1 MSINSRDLLAKT
13 RKEIREVSVQDVHS
27 RIQNNG
33 VVLLDVREKEEWDEG
48 HLPGATFLPRG
59 FLEVRIEKAIPEKD
73 KPVVVYCAGGTRSA
87 YAAKT
92 LQDLGYK
99 DVVSMAGGYGEW
111 KNAGLPFVVPEK
123 LTKAEWPD
131 TAVT

>member
-1 MSINSRDLLAKT
+1 MSMSSRDLLAKIK
-13 RKEIREVSVQDVHS
+13 KEIREVNVDDVQS

-33 VVLLDVREKEEWDEG
+33 VTLLDVREKDEWDEG

-59 FLEVRIEKAIPEKD
+59 FLEVRVEKAVPEKGQ
-73 KPVVVYCAGGTRSA
+73 PVVVYCAGGTRSA

-99 DVVSMAGGYGEW
+99 DVVSMTGGYGEW
-111 KNAGLPFVVPEK
+111 KNDGLTFVVPEK
-123 LTKAEWPD
+123 L
-131 TAVT
+131 